1 MVLGRLFSIAVLAV
15 ALAGCTSL
23 TGVYKRP
30 DTQRVTETGKMETVT
45 DAKTFEKGILQ
56 AFPDIPI
63 PASHKIDLE
72 QSVIF
77 TSPSQSMGKIVLT
90 GNGDVDSLYRFFES
104 QMASNGWSMVNA
116 FQSNVSSLYFAK
128 PGRFTAIIID
138 GNQQSGTTVYMNIG
152 PE

>member
-1 MVLGRLFSIAVLAV
+1 MSLPRIFTACVLV
-15 ALAGCTSL
+15 ASLAGCANL

-30 DTQRVTETGKMETVT
+30 DTQRVSETGKMETVT

-63 PASHKIDLE
+63 PASHKIDLS

-77 TSPSQSMGKIVLT
+77 TSPSQSVGKIVLT
-90 GNGDVDSLYRFFES
+90 GGGDVDSLFRFFES
-104 QMASNGWSMVNA
+104 QMTANGWSMVNA

-138 GNQQSGTTVYMNIG
+138 GDQKTGNSVHINIG